1 MEALKR
7 NEYYNYSDYLNWE
20 TEQRYE
26 LIDGVP
32 YLMSPAPSWTHQN
45 ISIELSR
52 QFANFL
58 LDKACKVFT
67 APFDVRLNA
76 DENDDTVVQP
86 DLVIVCDRSK
96 LVKTGYMGVPK
107 MVIEILSP
115 STARHD
121 KLLKFNK
128 YLEAGV
134 SEYWI
139 VDPESKTLSV
149 YLLKSGEYFSRV
161 YSETDVVPVTALEGC
176 AINMQSVFSDIPQE
190 PVQ

>member
-1 MEALKR
+1 MEALKQ
-7 NEYYNYSDYLNWE
+7 NEYYTYSDYLNWE

-32 YLMSPAPSWTHQN
+32 YLMSPAPSWIHQK
-45 ISIELSR
+45 IRKELIR

-58 LDKACKVFT
+58 LGKTCDVFA

-76 DENDDTVVQP
+76 DKNDDTVVQP
-86 DLVIVCDRSK
+86 DLVIVCDKSK

-115 STARHD
+115 STVRHD
-121 KLLKFNK
+121 RLLKFNK

-139 VDPESKTLSV
+139 VDPESKTVSV
-149 YLLKSGEYFSRV
+149 HLLENGKYITNS
-161 YSETDVVPVTALEGC
+161 YSDMDVISVSVLDGC
-176 AINMQSVFSDIPQE
+176 EINMPDVFSE
-190 PVQ
+190 

>member
-1 MEALKR
+1 MEALKQD
-7 NEYYNYSDYLNWE
+7 EYYTYSDYLHWE

-32 YLMSPAPSWTHQN
+32 YLMSPAPSWTHQK
-45 ISIELSR
+45 ISGELNR

-58 LDKACKVFT
+58 LDKSCKVFA

-76 DENDDTVVQP
+76 DKSDDTVVQP
-86 DLVIVCDRSK
+86 DLVIVCDQSR
-96 LVKTGYMGVPK
+96 LVKTGYMGVPE
-107 MVIEILSP
+107 MIIEILSP

-149 YLLKSGEYFSRV
+149 YLLKNGEYISRV
-161 YSETDVVPVTALEGC
+161 YSEDVIVPVTALEGC
-176 AINMQSVFSDIPQE
+176 EINMQSVFS
-190 PVQ
+190 